1 MTGPSSLSSDSAQP
15 LLTLRSLFWL
25 RHFAV
30 LAQLTTMVVADR
42 WLAYPIPWPTITY
55 VLLLTAAFNFYTGW
69 WLRQAAPFKGWR
81 LYLQF
86 GFDIAQL
93 ALVLYHTGAGQN
105 PFVSLL
111 LLPIALALLTGS
123 TRLTFTVLVA
133 AVLAYLLLLA
143 LPPPFHWHV
152 DHEQMMAVH
161 LYGMWINFVVTA
173 LAMAAFGLQLLRQ
186 LREHE
191 TRIRQARERALRDE
205 RLVALGTQ
213 AAQVAHQLG
222 TPLNTLLLLADELR
236 QPLADSE
243 RLQLLAEL
251 DKQIEHCRKWLNSLR
266 SVRDQEDSIELPK
279 LIQETLE
286 QWRWYRPQAELSV
299 ELSALDGIRTKVSSS
314 LAPALLNLFN
324 NAFEASQR
332 NGQCQVR
339 ITARREADQVVLSI
353 HDAGSGFADRPDS
366 SGAVLSSKPVIGG
379 KAGLSGSG
387 LGIGIHLA
395 NASIERLGGSVSWQ
409 HDAGGGTRTDIQ
421 LPLTGPAE

>member
-1 MTGPSSLSSDSAQP
+1 MTAPAVNPSTPFSVDSGQP

-30 LAQLTTMVVADR
+30 LAQLATMVVADR
-42 WLAYPIPWPTITY
+42 WLGYPIPWPIISY

-69 WLRQAAPFKGWR
+69 WLKQAAPFKGWR

-86 GFDIAQL
+86 GFDIAEL
-93 ALVLYHTGAGQN
+93 AVVLYHTGAGQN

-123 TRLTFTVLVA
+123 TRLTFSVLIA

-173 LAMAAFGLQLLRQ
+173 LTMSAFGLQLLKQ

-191 TRIRQARERALRDE
+191 ARIRQARERALRDE

-222 TPLNTLLLLADELR
+222 TPLNTLLLLAEELR
-236 QPLADSE
+236 QPLADSD
-243 RLQLLAEL
+243 RLQLLGEL

-266 SVRDQEDSIELPK
+266 SVRDQEDSVELPK
-279 LIQETLE
+279 LISDTLE
-286 QWRWYRPQAELSV
+286 QWRWYRPQAELHV
-299 ELSALDGIRTKVSSS
+299 DLAALAGIHTKMSSS
-314 LAPALLNLFN
+314 LAPAILNLFN

-332 NGQCQVR
+332 NGQRQVQ
-339 ITARREADQVVLSI
+339 ITARRDADQVILSI
-353 HDAGSGFADRPDS
+353 HDAGSGFVERRDNNR
-366 SGAVLSSKPVIGG
+366 SGP
-379 KAGLSGSG
+379 G

-409 HDAGGGTRTDIQ
+409 REEAGGTRTDIR
-421 LPLTGPAE
+421 LPLTGQSE